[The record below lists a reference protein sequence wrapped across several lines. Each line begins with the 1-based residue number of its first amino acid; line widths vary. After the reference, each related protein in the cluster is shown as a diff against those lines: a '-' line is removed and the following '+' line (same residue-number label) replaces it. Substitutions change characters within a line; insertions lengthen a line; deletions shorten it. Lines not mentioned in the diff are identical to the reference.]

1 MHRSPFLFTC
11 GIAALMAA
19 CLGPPASADPI
30 NYDATKGFSITD
42 NSGLVPTLTGFRFLH
57 AINRERTVA
66 ENTGGQLPLFNPF
79 NNDDAFYKQATSG
92 PGRVL
97 AIQNGVGPQQLVPI
111 QPQGMPLGLGVTSR
125 TVTAGDATATTTFNV
140 TTLAAGRAAG
150 TVRVNG
156 SAPEDAMRRKGFAFS
171 YGDVRATITG
181 RGMVGGMVVNPGTVT
196 LKRGVS
202 GIQRVLDPLNF
213 VVTNDSGAVLLAQTL
228 GLFAADVE
236 NGGGLTWDNNLLTF
250 DSAASGENARFELD
264 ATPLS
269 GSASSLLL
277 EVQNGQVVK
286 ADKTG
291 PLFNSLFLPSLGSSG
306 AFALTVP
313 GSLSFNYDLSRFGS
327 EEVNATADWAV
338 AGEVGG
344 GAVPEPSSLLLLGIG
359 SLSALLFAA
368 RLRRIR
374 PALT

>member
-1 MHRSPFLFTC
+1 
-11 GIAALMAA
+11 
-19 CLGPPASADPI
+19 
-30 NYDATKGFSITD
+30 
-42 NSGLVPTLTGFRFLH
+42 
-57 AINRERTVA
+57 
-66 ENTGGQLPLFNPF
+66 
-79 NNDDAFYKQATSG
+79 
-92 PGRVL
+92 
-97 AIQNGVGPQQLVPI
+97 
-111 QPQGMPLGLGVTSR
+111 
-125 TVTAGDATATTTFNV
+125 
-140 TTLAAGRAAG
+140 
-150 TVRVNG
+150 
-156 SAPEDAMRRKGFAFS
+156 
-171 YGDVRATITG
+171 
-181 RGMVGGMVVNPGTVT
+181 
-196 LKRGVS
+196 
-202 GIQRVLDPLNF
+202 
-213 VVTNDSGAVLLAQTL
+213 L

-250 DSAASGENARFELD
+250 DAAASGENARFELD

-291 PLFNSLFLPSLGSSG
+291 PLFNSLSLPSLGSSG

-313 GSLSFNYDLSRFGS
+313 ESLSFNYDLSRFGS